1 MNKIII
7 NKKFVIKYF
16 SKENKDLFNNE
27 IFWLKKLSKYNQFP
41 KILNISR
48 KRLSIKLINKGDELK
63 NKNLPKNWE
72 SQIKKILKILKK
84 NNCLHGDITVNNLVV
99 KNKSISLID
108 FAQATQIK
116 KFKEK
121 KKRTFDDDYT
131 LNRIS
136 LTLNQTEINSNDLRT
151 L

>member
-1 MNKIII
+1 MPKIII

-63 NKNLPKNWE
+63 
-72 SQIKKILKILKK
+72 KKIYQKIGKHKLKK
-84 NNCLHGDITVNNLVV
+84 
-99 KNKSISLID
+99 
-108 FAQATQIK
+108 F
-116 KFKEK
+116 
-121 KKRTFDDDYT
+121 
-131 LNRIS
+131 
-136 LTLNQTEINSNDLRT
+136 
-151 L
+151 